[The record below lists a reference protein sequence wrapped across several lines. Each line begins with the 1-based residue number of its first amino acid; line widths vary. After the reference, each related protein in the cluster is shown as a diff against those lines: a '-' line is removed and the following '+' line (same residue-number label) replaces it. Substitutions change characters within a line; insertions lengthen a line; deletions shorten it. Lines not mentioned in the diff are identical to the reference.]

1 MAPPRESEL
10 NQNINTR
17 TQALNIPAE
26 ALEVIQFW
34 RDAGPKRWF
43 AKDDAFDADIRRRF
57 LPAVEAA
64 QTGRLDGW
72 GQTADGALALMLLLD
87 QFPRNL
93 FRGSPQAFAGD
104 ATARERADAAI
115 AAGFDR
121 AVAPELRPFFYLPF
135 MHSETLADQ
144 ERSLELYR
152 TLHAEGGTD
161 NRAFAE
167 DHHAIIARFGRF
179 PHRNAVLGRAATPEE
194 QAFLDDGG
202 FKG

>member
-1 MAPPRESEL
+1 MAPPKEPRL
-10 NQNINTR
+10 NQNINTQ
-17 TQALNIPAE
+17 TQTLNTPAE

-34 RDAGPKRWF
+34 REAGPKRWF
-43 AKDDAFDADIRRRF
+43 AKDDAFDAEIRRRF
-57 LPAVEAA
+57 LPLVVAA
-64 QTGRLDGW
+64 QAGGLDGW
-72 GQTADGALALMLLLD
+72 RQSADGALALMLLLD

-104 ATARERADAAI
+104 AIARQRADAAI

-121 AVAPELRPFFYLPF
+121 TVAPELRPFFYLPF
-135 MHSETLADQ
+135 MHSEALADQ

-152 TLHAEGGTD
+152 ILHSEGGTD
-161 NRAFAE
+161 NRAFAQ

-179 PHRNAVLGRAATPEE
+179 PHRNAVLGRSTTPEE
-194 QAFLDDGG
+194 QAFLDAGG